1 MLAMSI
7 RTAGAL
13 VLVLGAAPVLAQ
25 SVASEAATDQPDPV
39 EAIYEALLL
48 PQVIDLMAEEGR
60 EYGETLA
67 ESLFGGGT
75 TPAEWSEAV
84 ATVYDEN
91 HLADQVL
98 DSLATG
104 LEGQDTSAMLAFLES
119 ENGRRVSKLE
129 VDARTAMLDDDVE
142 QQAKEAAA
150 VAIAEG
156 SPRIDLL
163 RRYAETNDLVDTNVA
178 GAMNANVAYFLG
190 LMDGG
195 ALNSDMTE
203 DDILSGVWAQ
213 EAQIRADT
221 TEWVYSFLL
230 KAYEPASDEDIQ
242 AYLEFSETEPGR
254 ALNRAVFDAF
264 DQRLV
269 DVSRKLGLV
278 AARYLTTAQL

>member
-1 MLAMSI
+1 MSI